1 MEEVW
6 LITGNCITISSKVQS
21 TNKNNSFMMWGF
33 DKSNPLKIN
42 YMDKIM
48 MNDLDLYHH
57 IDGNNKYQN
66 KL

>member
-1 MEEVW
+1 
-6 LITGNCITISSKVQS
+6 
-21 TNKNNSFMMWGF
+21 MMWGF

-42 YMDKIM
+42 SMDKIM